1 MNDANTPHAAAL
13 SSMQRSLQAMQT
25 SRDRLRR
32 TTAAIASGELDAL
45 APAATSGAAH
55 EGFST
60 RLQGRAGALEAAYEQ
75 MQQRVLHDISSA
87 MQRVDA
93 MASFSAS
100 GATSAQVEPEANA
113 ENNVIDVQ
121 AKEVPPAAPT
131 TP

>member
-75 MQQRVLHDISSA
+75 RKRSA
-87 MQRVDA
+87 ND
-93 MASFSAS
+93 
-100 GATSAQVEPEANA
+100 TL
-113 ENNVIDVQ
+113 
-121 AKEVPPAAPT
+121 APSMT
-131 TP
+131 AC